1 MVQPRY
7 TPDENHAVKHRERF
21 SDTSSTLH
29 QIWSLLKQFEVATVI
44 VIMFC
49 IAPMITPNIVWLSIV
64 VVPLMVITCMA
75 AEENVTLP
83 LKLPEMLGKIKD
95 RHDNKPGRR
104 WSYNYAQGTVLL
116 GNQQF
121 TDKELWLAGGDLLTH
136 ALAIGTT
143 GSGKTVALVGL
154 AAATAFCRG
163 GGLLYIDAKAGPELM
178 YEISALCRIF
188 GREDDLRVINYSL
201 AGRSTKERNYKKL
214 SNTTSP
220 FAHGTDSQAVTTLTD
235 TMASGGSDNKFFEN
249 RAIALLKILMPVL
262 CELRDMGA
270 ITIRPSTITEYMAI
284 SQFMELSQNKIW
296 INGVHRTDISIRE
309 STCKSIETFLKQLGV
324 DFGKPH
330 SEQNAEVNTQFSY
343 AEGYFAL
350 SMANFSGTFGHIY
363 ETVLAEADFVDV
375 VLHNRILL
383 VMIPAMQQSAEEISS
398 LGKIVLAALKVALS
412 LGLGGDNAGDYAD
425 TIGSLPVD
433 QRVPTVTIIDEY
445 PAIVVDGFATAATQ
459 GRSVGMVCV
468 FSGQDFP
475 GFTGANPKEADQ
487 IFGSTRLKILLATED
502 AGDTLRKFQEL
513 AGKHAVAEGH
523 GWERG
528 TGMLDSFQNN
538 IGASIHE
545 VDRIDIKEINEQD
558 KGEAHIFYRGK
569 VIRGNMFFAGIKEDQ
584 VKDNFRFNQ
593 LLPIE
598 APKHDRLNT
607 LVNIRRQVAYLEKI
621 ADFDSTTINETLI
634 DEIGYWA
641 TKGGPD
647 WPTKVLLRF
656 NEPSTSPSPAQKEP
670 ARISE
675 SPSEIQMTVD
685 ILNEVNQIDED
696 VAPIDFSSMPSY
708 VIANPND
715 DLEEAIF
722 DSPVENKDRAAG
734 INHKTTSSA
743 DSSLSSILAEAK
755 NSWVFTALAT
765 ASGNPRRCEDIVE
778 TLSSLN
784 CAIGMNDVDAD
795 LAAVNSVK
803 ILSEELIYPSQPVEA
818 RPDDADE
825 LFRAIEELSR
835 GKA

>member
-7 TPDENHAVKHRERF
+7 TPDEHHAVKNRDRYR
-21 SDTSSTLH
+21 DTTRTHEQVLN
-29 QIWSLLKQFEVATVI
+29 QLKQFEIAATFTLALCI
-44 VIMFC
+44 VPFFL
-49 IAPMITPNIVWLSIV
+49 PHVVWLSILL
-64 VVPLMVITCMA
+64 VPILAIRCA
-75 AEENVTLP
+75 SAEENITLP
-83 LKLPEMLGKIKD
+83 LKLPEDLGEVKD
-95 RHDNKPGRR
+95 RHDNKPGKR

-116 GNQQF
+116 GNQQM
-121 TDKELWLAGGDLLTH
+121 TDKELWLSGGDLLTH
-136 ALAIGTT
+136 ALVIGTT
-143 GSGKTVALVGL
+143 GAGKTVALVGM

-163 GGLLYIDAKAGPELM
+163 GGLIYIDAKAGPELL

-201 AGRSTKERNYKKL
+201 AGSSTKSRHYKKL

-220 FAHGTDSQAVTTLTD
+220 FAHGTDSQAVATLTD
-235 TMASGGSDNKFFEN
+235 TMSTGGGDNKFFEN

-262 CELRDMGA
+262 CELRDMGV
-270 ITIRPSTITEYMAI
+270 ITIRPSTITDYM
-284 SQFMELSQNKIW
+284 SVRRFMELAQNKI
-296 INGVHRTDISIRE
+296 IIDGEERTGIELRE
-309 STCKSIETFLKQLGV
+309 TTRKSIDTFLKQLGV
-324 DFGKPH
+324 DFDKPPQ
-330 SEQNAEVNTQFSY
+330 EQNEEVNKQFSY

-350 SMANFSGTFGHIY
+350 SMANFAGTFAHIY

-412 LGLGGDNAGDYAD
+412 LGLGGDNAGDYDD

-475 GFTGANPKEADQ
+475 GFTGANSKEADQ

-502 AGDTLRKFQEL
+502 AGTTLKKFQEL
-513 AGKHAVAEGH
+513 AGKQAVAEGH
-523 GWERG
+523 GWERSNG
-528 TGMLDSFQNN
+528 FVDAYRAN

-558 KGEAHIFYRGK
+558 KGEGHIFYRGK
-569 VIRGNMFFAGIKEDQ
+569 VIRANMFFTGIKEDQ
-584 VKDNFRFNQ
+584 VKDNFRYNQ

-598 APKHDRLNT
+598 YPDHMVLDGLVRL
-607 LVNIRRQVAYLEKI
+607 RRQVRYLEQV
-621 ADFDSTTINETLI
+621 ADFDETGIDTSTI

-641 TKGGPD
+641 NKGGQD

-656 NEPSTSPSPAQKEP
+656 NELSSGTTMPESRPAKLEKCEVQ
-670 ARISE
+670 A
-675 SPSEIQMTVD
+675 TVD
-685 ILNEVNQIDED
+685 LLNEVDQVEDED
-696 VAPIDFSSMPSY
+696 PGIDLSSLPGHVSS
-708 VIANPND
+708 NPND

-722 DSPVENKDRAAG
+722 ASPIEETDHDRRQ
-734 INHKTTSSA
+734 
-743 DSSLSSILAEAK
+743 DLSETDPPLNDVLAEAK
-755 NSWVFTALAT
+755 NSWVFTALAG
-765 ASGNPRRCEDIVE
+765 ASGNTRRCEDIVDAL
-778 TLSSLN
+778 TGLNSS
-784 CAIGMNDVDAD
+784 IGMNDIESTR
-795 LAAVNSVK
+795 AAVSSVML
-803 ILSEELIYPSQPVEA
+803 LSEELYYPSQPIEA

-825 LFRAIEELSR
+825 LYRAIEELSR
-835 GKA
+835 GRE